1 MGHTNVK
8 IKIYGPKGSEEV
20 ELLVD
25 TGSTYSWVSRPLL
38 EKLGIEPKGKK
49 LFKTIDD
56 RHIER
61 EIGEAVI
68 EVMGEKATT
77 IVVFADEG
85 AQVLGVHGLEG
96 LGLEVD
102 PITEKLKKAE
112 ALLAI

>member
-8 IKIYGPKGSEEV
+8 VKIYGPKNSEEV

-25 TGSTYSWVSRPLL
+25 TGSTYSWISGALL
-38 EKLGIEPKGKK
+38 EKLGVESKGKK

-61 EIGEAVI
+61 EIGEAVVEI
-68 EVMGEKATT
+68 MGEKATT
-77 IVVFADEG
+77 IVVFAGEG
-85 AQVLGVHGLEG
+85 TQVLGVHALEG

-102 PITEKLKKAE
+102 PLTNKIKKSE